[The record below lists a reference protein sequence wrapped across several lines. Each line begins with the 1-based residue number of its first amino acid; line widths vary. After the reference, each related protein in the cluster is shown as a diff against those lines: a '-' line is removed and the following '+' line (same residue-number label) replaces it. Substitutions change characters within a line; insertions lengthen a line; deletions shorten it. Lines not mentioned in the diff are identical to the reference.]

1 MPHITASGLQAMMPA
16 TIGNSVRFAEQ
27 NVEKRHTVIQI
38 TGPSL
43 WEMASMNVLM
53 EIILSGP
60 VVAAIAIPTERHAL
74 IPMSIMELATV
85 QYIMHFAVHVEAGQ
99 IPVSV

>member
-1 MPHITASGLQAMMPA
+1 
-16 TIGNSVRFAEQ
+16 
-27 NVEKRHTVIQI
+27 
-38 TGPSL
+38 
-43 WEMASMNVLM
+43 MNVLM